1 MYAFSELKSK
11 YQAMW
16 NSTEKFLEKVIDAS
30 HLTSFESKR
39 KEKIKNRI

>member
-16 NSTEKFLEKVIDAS
+16 NSTQKFLGKVIDVS
-30 HLTSFESKR
+30 HLTSFDCVQ
-39 KEKIKNRI
+39 